1 MNIDEIND
9 EYFAWLS
16 DKVCKGRFS
25 KDVSYSELLHALHK
39 TEFRWKMRNDANR
52 ASDGLMLRRRFASFM
67 GFEEDYFLPYIT
79 GPCTVLEMMIAL
91 AIRCEVSIM
100 DNPKVGDRTAQ
111 WFWEMINNM
120 ELGGMYNNNFD
131 KFHVNDVIDRFID
144 REYSPNG
151 KGGLF
156 YIRNCKCDL
165 AMVEIWDQMCWYL
178 NGIS

>member
-16 DKVCKGRFS
+16 DKVCKDRFA
-25 KDVSYSELLHALHK
+25 KNISYRKLLQALHSVNFK
-39 TEFRWKMRNDANR
+39 WRMRNDANR
-52 ASDGLMLRRRFASFM
+52 ASDGLTLRRRFATHM

-91 AIRCEVSIM
+91 AIKCEVSIM
-100 DNPKVGDRTAQ
+100 DNPVVGDRTAQ
-111 WFWEMINNM
+111 WFWEMVNTM
-120 ELGGMYNNNFD
+120 GLGGMYDSNFD
-131 KFHVNDVIDRFID
+131 EKYVKDIINRFVD

-156 YIRNCKCDL
+156 HIRDCKYDL
-165 AMVEIWDQMCWYL
+165 TTVDIWDQMCWYL
-178 NGIS
+178 DGIS

>member
-1 MNIDEIND
+1 M
-9 EYFAWLS
+9 
-16 DKVCKGRFS
+16 
-25 KDVSYSELLHALHK
+25 
-39 TEFRWKMRNDANR
+39 
-52 ASDGLMLRRRFASFM
+52 
-67 GFEEDYFLPYIT
+67 
-79 GPCTVLEMMIAL
+79 EMMIAL

-131 KFHVNDVIDRFID
+131 KRYVNDVIDRFID

-156 YIRNCKCDL
+156 YIRDCKCDL

>member
-16 DKVCKGRFS
+16 DKVCKDRFS
-25 KDVSYSELLHALHK
+25 KDVSYSELLRALHK

-52 ASDGLMLRRRFASFM
+52 ASDGLMLRRRFATFM

-111 WFWEMINNM
+111 WFWE
-120 ELGGMYNNNFD
+120 
-131 KFHVNDVIDRFID
+131 
-144 REYSPNG
+144 
-151 KGGLF
+151 
-156 YIRNCKCDL
+156 
-165 AMVEIWDQMCWYL
+165 
-178 NGIS
+178 